1 MRHVKF
7 MEPEEAVALV
17 ESGSTIATGGFVGCA
32 HPELLSSKLE
42 ERFLKI
48 GEPQNLT
55 LVYAAGQGD
64 GKTRGLNHFG
74 HEKLLKRVIG
84 GHWNLA
90 PAMGRL
96 ALENKI
102 EAYNFPQGVIS
113 HLFREIASGSPG
125 EITHIGLETF
135 VDPRNDGGK
144 LNSKTKE
151 DLVELIT
158 LNGREWLFY
167 KAFPVHFAFL
177 RGSFSDSFGN
187 ISFENEVITA
197 EALSIAQAV
206 KNSGGKVIVQVEG
219 TAHNYSRN
227 PQNVRIPGILVDAV
241 VIAKNKETHAQTF
254 GEQFNPAY
262 TRQGDIRELSLFPV
276 DAGPRRII
284 VERALQEIAENSVV
298 NLGIGLPEEIA
309 RIAKEKGKLTDM
321 TFTVESGPIGGL
333 PAGGLS
339 FGASSYPEAIIDQPY
354 MFDFYDG
361 GGLDIAFLGLAECD
375 RFGNVNVSKFNGRV
389 AGVGGFMNITQ
400 TAAKVVFTGT
410 FTAGGLEV
418 EIKNGKLKILKEGK
432 INKFLKDVEHI
443 TFSGNYAKRK
453 GQQVMYITERAV
465 FELGKDGMT
474 LTEIAP
480 GIDIDKDI
488 RSQMSFCPIIS
499 KNLKEMILKEK
510 ESQTVYA

>member
-1 MRHVKF
+1 MRKVKF
-7 MEPEEAVALV
+7 MSPEEAVSLV
-17 ESGSTIATGGFVGCA
+17 ESESTIATGGFVGCA
-32 HPELLSSKLE
+32 HPELLTSSLE
-42 ERFLKI
+42 ERFLKT
-48 GEPQNLT
+48 GEPRNLT

-64 GKTRGLNHFG
+64 GKGRGLNHFG
-74 HEKLLKRVIG
+74 HEGLLKRVIG

-125 EITHIGLETF
+125 KITHIGLETF

-144 LNSKTKE
+144 LNAKTKE
-151 DLVELIT
+151 DMVQLIT
-158 LNGREWLFY
+158 LNGREWLLY
-167 KAFPVHFAFL
+167 KSFPIHFAFL

-197 EALSIAQAV
+197 EALSLAQAA
-206 KNSGGKVIVQVEG
+206 KNSGGRVIVQVEG
-219 TAHNYSRN
+219 TVANYSRD
-227 PQNVRIPGILVDAV
+227 PKDIGIPGILVDAV
-241 VIAKNKETHAQTF
+241 VIVKARETHAQTF

-262 TRQGDIRELSLFPV
+262 LRQGNIEELSLPPV
-276 DAGPRRII
+276 EAGPRRII
-284 VERALQEIAENSVV
+284 VERALREIEENSIV

-309 RIAKEKGKLTDM
+309 RMAKEKGKLSEM
-321 TFTVESGPIGGL
+321 TLTVEAGPIGGV

-339 FGASSYPEAIIDQPY
+339 FGASSYPHAIIDQPY

-361 GGLDIAFLGLAECD
+361 GGLDIAFLGMAECD

-400 TAAKVVFTGT
+400 TASKVVFTGT
-410 FTAGGLEV
+410 FTAGGLDI
-418 EIKNGKLKILKEGK
+418 EIKDGALKILKEGK
-432 INKFLKDVEHI
+432 FNKFLNDVEHI

-453 GQQVMYITERAV
+453 GRRVMYITERAV
-465 FELGKDGMT
+465 FELREGGVA
-474 LTEIAP
+474 LTEVAP
-480 GIDIDKDI
+480 GIDIEKDI
-488 RSQMSFCPIIS
+488 LAHMSFTPVIAED
-499 KNLKEMILKEK
+499 LKKMVLEEEK
-510 ESQTVYA
+510 SQTVCA

>member
-1 MRHVKF
+1 MRQVRF
-7 MEPEEAVALV
+7 MDPEEAVSLV
-17 ESGSTIATGGFVGCA
+17 ESNSTIATGGFVGCA
-32 HPELLSSKLE
+32 HPELLTSKLE
-42 ERFLKI
+42 EHFLKT
-48 GEPQNLT
+48 GKPENLT
-55 LVYAAGQGD
+55 LIYAAGQGD
-64 GKTRGLNHFG
+64 GKSRGLNHFG

-113 HLFREIASGSPG
+113 HLFREIACGSPG
-125 EITHIGLETF
+125 KITHIGLETF

-144 LNSKTKE
+144 LNARTKE
-151 DLVELIT
+151 NLVELLN
-158 LNGREWLFY
+158 LNGRDWLLY
-167 KAFPVHFAFL
+167 KSFPIHFAFL

-219 TAHNYSRN
+219 AVPNYSRD
-227 PQNVRIPGILVDAV
+227 PKSIGIPGILVDAV
-241 VIAKNKETHAQTF
+241 VIVKAKETHAQTF
-254 GEQFNPAY
+254 GEQYNPAY
-262 TRQGDIRELSLFPV
+262 LQQGNIEELSLPPV
-276 DAGPRRII
+276 EAGPRRII
-284 VERALQEIAENSVV
+284 VERALREIPENSIV

-309 RIAKEKGKLTDM
+309 RMAKEKGKLTDM
-321 TFTVESGPIGGL
+321 TMTVEAGPIGGL

-339 FGASSYPEAIIDQPY
+339 FGASSYPDAIIDQPY

-361 GGLDIAFLGLAECD
+361 GGLDIAFLGMAECD
-375 RFGNVNVSKFNGRV
+375 RLGNVNVSKFNGRV

-410 FTAGGLEV
+410 FTAGGLEIEV
-418 EIKNGKLKILKEGK
+418 KGGELKILNEGK
-432 INKFLKDVEHI
+432 FNKFLNDVEHI

-465 FELGKDGMT
+465 FELGKDGVE
-474 LTEIAP
+474 LTEVAP
-480 GIDIDKDI
+480 GINIEKDI
-488 RSQMSFCPIIS
+488 LAHMSFTPLIS
-499 KNLKEMILKEK
+499 KNLKTMIFEEEK
-510 ESQTVYA
+510 SQIVYA